1 MNKNIDENQK
11 YKSKYIDLK
20 HVLMGGGES
29 LNNVSTDYP
38 SLTIN
43 KEQIDFSKMQE
54 MTTAD
59 IIIDK
64 LITWNVDMVFGIIGD
79 GINPIIEAL
88 YKRRHQI
95 RFIAVRHE
103 EAGALMASGY
113 AKLTGKIGVCIGTT
127 GPGFLHLLNGLY
139 DASLD
144 NVPVIAISGTINSD
158 LRNTF
163 YSQDINTTHISA
175 DFSKFNIMINSP
187 THALYTIDDVC
198 RSSLATFSVSHITV
212 PIDIQGQKLSNDS
225 TVLKGKLQ
233 GSSAWSSNVLSA
245 KIEDV
250 QIAADILNNG
260 KKIVI
265 LIGKGTM
272 HSSDEVLEV
281 AKLLSAPIIKALGAR
296 TVIDDESIYT
306 TRGLGYLGTKPSYLV
321 IKECDTL
328 LMLGT
333 SFPYPEYYP
342 ELGQA
347 KCVQIDTNCHKIGL
361 RYPAT
366 IGLVADIKITLNQLI
381 PLLKKNPN
389 TEFIELAQRKML
401 DWNKMISTEEDNNSY
416 PLKPQRVMG
425 AIKKYITNDAIISL
439 DTGSNTYFASR
450 HLILKPGQKLLF
462 SGVLQTMGN
471 GLPFCIASK
480 LAFPEKQC
488 VAIVGDGGF
497 TMLMGEVA
505 TAVKY
510 KLPIKIIIIKNNTL
524 EWEMWEQMSK
534 GFTPYGYDLE
544 PIDFANIAISCG
556 AEGYTIDK
564 VDEIDNVL
572 SKFFNSNNPAVVQ
585 VNVDPKVLPI
595 PPERLNI

>member
-1 MNKNIDENQK
+1 MDKNIDK
-11 YKSKYIDLK
+11 YHKSKYINLK
-20 HVLMGGGES
+20 HVLIGGSES
-29 LNNVSTDYP
+29 LNNVSIDYP
-38 SLTIN
+38 SLVIN
-43 KEQIDFSKMQE
+43 KEQPDFSKMQE

-64 LITWNVDMVFGIIGD
+64 LITWNVDIVFGIIGD
-79 GINPIIEAL
+79 GINPMIEAL

-95 RFIAVRHE
+95 RFITVRHE

-144 NVPVIAISGTINSD
+144 NIPVIAISGTINSD

-187 THALYTIDDVC
+187 THALYTMDDVC
-198 RSSLATFSVSHITV
+198 RSSLSTFSVSHITI
-212 PIDIQGQKLSNDS
+212 PIDIQGQKLHDDN
-225 TVLKGKLQ
+225 TVLKGKLL
-233 GSSAWSSNVLSA
+233 GSSTWSSNVLSA
-245 KIEDV
+245 KIED
-250 QIAADILNNG
+250 IKMAADILNDG
-260 KKIVI
+260 QKIVI

-272 HSSDEVLEV
+272 HSSNEVLEV
-281 AKLLSAPIIKALGAR
+281 AKLLSAPIVKALGAR
-296 TVIDDESIYT
+296 TIIDDESIYT
-306 TRGLGYLGTKPSYLV
+306 TRGLGYLGTKTSYLA

-328 LMLGT
+328 LLLGT

-347 KCVQIDTNCHKIGL
+347 KCVQIDTNCRKIGL

-381 PLLKKNPN
+381 PLLKRNSN
-389 TEFIELAQRKML
+389 TEFLELTQKKML
-401 DWNKMISTEEDNNSY
+401 DWNKMISMEEASESY
-416 PLKPQRVMG
+416 PLKPQRVI
-425 AIKKYITNDAIISL
+425 ATIRKYITNDAIISM

-450 HLILKPGQKLLF
+450 HLIFKPGQKLLF

-480 LAFPEKQC
+480 LAYPNKQC

-510 KLPIKIIIIKNNTL
+510 KLPIKVIIIKNNTL
-524 EWEMWEQMSK
+524 EWEMWEQISK

-544 PIDFANIAISCG
+544 PIDFANVAISCG

-564 VDEIDNVL
+564 VDQLDTVL
-572 SKFFNSNNPAVVQ
+572 SKFFGSNNPAIVQ
-585 VNVDPKVLPI
+585 VNVDPNELPI
-595 PPERLNI
+595 PPEQINI